1 MTADRTQA
9 AEVLI
14 YSCGTTLTRCI
25 TQQPQAESYVIEGSS
40 YPAPSFS
47 VGLADVTVDSIRWF
61 ADGAEQPCG
70 TPVFTADILKD
81 QPAGVHRVSCAVAA
95 HDSDGYHY
103 REQSA
108 EATFVI
114 TKGVVPDSIMTFS
127 DIHEE
132 YGLIRDA
139 IRTVMQKTGGYI
151 PALVICSGDFVNG
164 PTMQTDLELS
174 RYFPQ
179 IVSALGGLDA
189 VYVAGNHDSAE
200 AAALMSSAAGL
211 GAAKNLPA
219 AGGVIFDGESEAVA
233 QNGKNSRSAKGIIN
247 YGINYDAAL
256 RRMDDGSLY
265 RTYEDVIRSVDSF
278 LKETAAQYHGE
289 LVVISAHSGLH
300 VVGLQPD
307 SENGYYSPQYGWAG
321 ENAYNI
327 DMSCELAQ
335 TLNRYAEQ
343 YDMNILYLYGHDHSR
358 NEQEIFL
365 TDGDTLI
372 SPKRYDNRSYENV
385 TLHFTYANAGYLSS
399 VIGSASKKFSFIQRD
414 GSSLTYD
421 LLRSADGSVRHAEWK
436 EKHPYEAPAGTTETP
451 AVTTS
456 AARTSA
462 TGTTAAAQKSAAPD
476 TGDYN
481 MLLLAVP
488 ACLALLLTGKKHAP

>member
-1 MTADRTQA
+1 MKYAKFYAFCACVFLLCTVCLTFTVSAASSPHYTVIAVPHEENGILTTENGQKWYKVKGFENDTQYILTVRDRDGVQNILAVTNDVDTAGIWSFYRSSMSTSTAPRIATLSAAGYSMTCSGNKLMPYYDGVEAGDRTWAHENSMLCWYGSDRTMYLKYNPGSDEPFSMTADRTQA

-189 VYVAGNHDSAE
+189 VYVAGN
-200 AAALMSSAAGL
+200 
-211 GAAKNLPA
+211 
-219 AGGVIFDGESEAVA
+219 
-233 QNGKNSRSAKGIIN
+233 
-247 YGINYDAAL
+247 
-256 RRMDDGSLY
+256 LY
-265 RTYEDVIRSVDSF
+265 RLSYCLFSYLTKKLF
-278 LKETAAQYHGE
+278 Q
-289 LVVISAHSGLH
+289 
-300 VVGLQPD
+300 
-307 SENGYYSPQYGWAG
+307 EN
-321 ENAYNI
+321 
-327 DMSCELAQ
+327 
-335 TLNRYAEQ
+335 
-343 YDMNILYLYGHDHSR
+343 
-358 NEQEIFL
+358 
-365 TDGDTLI
+365 
-372 SPKRYDNRSYENV
+372 
-385 TLHFTYANAGYLSS
+385 
-399 VIGSASKKFSFIQRD
+399 
-414 GSSLTYD
+414 
-421 LLRSADGSVRHAEWK
+421 
-436 EKHPYEAPAGTTETP
+436 
-451 AVTTS
+451 
-456 AARTSA
+456 
-462 TGTTAAAQKSAAPD
+462 
-476 TGDYN
+476 
-481 MLLLAVP
+481 
-488 ACLALLLTGKKHAP
+488 